1 MLNLAL
7 HKIGGRGEGEK
18 NIGCLVHGVGIK
30 LGVQQQF
37 GKEVASAPHRGHA
50 AVPLNNYRK
59 QNVLCRSECVG
70 TAVGAVG
77 TALMVGGG
85 RDRSMTETCR
95 AQMSTNGQELPFR
108 ALLTLDNLV
117 IYPRGIS
124 RSPPFSLF

>member
-7 HKIGGRGEGEK
+7 HKVGGRGRGEK
-18 NIGCLVHGVGIK
+18 NIGCLVHSVGIK

-37 GKEVASAPHRGHA
+37 GKEVASAPDRGHA

-59 QNVLCRSECVG
+59 QNVLRRSECVG

-77 TALMVGGG
+77 TALIMVGGG
-85 RDRSMTETCR
+85 RDRSMTESCR
-95 AQMSTNGQELPFR
+95 AQMVRISLTR
-108 ALLTLDNLV
+108 ALLTRDNWV

-124 RSPPFSLF
+124 LSPSFSLF

>member
-7 HKIGGRGEGEK
+7 HKIGGRGGGEK
-18 NIGCLVHGVGIK
+18 NIGCLVHSVGIK

-37 GKEVASAPHRGHA
+37 GKEGESAPHRGHA

-59 QNVLCRSECVG
+59 RNVLCRSECVG
-70 TAVGAVG
+70 TAVGAVE

-95 AQMSTNGQELPFR
+95 AQMVRSSLTR

-124 RSPPFSLF
+124 LSPPFSLF